1 MTHLEYSEIKH
12 KLNSKRLQHYFIGA
26 LASFI
31 LSPLTG
37 LLLNLLIHS
46 ALDSIGKYLLSVYTA
61 FLIGLMITYFF
72 DFWSSERLDEMFKEN
87 RTYEDALKSLG
98 LDYKVPKE

>member
-1 MTHLEYSEIKH
+1 MTQLEYSKLKH
-12 KLNSKRLQHYFIGA
+12 KLNSRRHQHYFIGC

-37 LLLNLLIHS
+37 ILLNLLIDGT
-46 ALDSIGKYLLSVYTA
+46 LDSLGKYLLSVYTA

-87 RTYEDALKSLG
+87 HTYEDALKSLG
-98 LDYKVPKE
+98 LNYKIPKK